1 MADLRPIG
9 GAVQPASTA
18 LAPAARQRAAGL
30 AANRAV
36 APGRPAAAPKLAMQT
51 PKVGAAA
58 RGSRPGGAGS
68 AVAGPGLNG
77 YRMVGDIIEFK
88 MPVRV
93 NGENFGK
100 LTMHIAPDDRISLH
114 LKELVSMFE
123 QQLDPELVTALRA
136 APSIDEFVSFERLR
150 AAGIDIRYDAANN
163 QVILAA
169 DS

>member
-1 MADLRPIG
+1 MSELRPIG
-9 GAVQPASTA
+9 GPVAVVQPA
-18 LAPAARQRAAGL
+18 PAAKPRAAAGL
-30 AANRAV
+30 AANRAA
-36 APGRPAAAPKLAMQT
+36 APSRPAAAPKLATQV
-51 PKVGAAA
+51 PKTGIAA
-58 RGSRPGGAGS
+58 RGSRLASIGP
-68 AVAGPGLNG
+68 VAARPGLNG
-77 YRMVGDIIEFK
+77 YRMVGDTIEFK

-150 AAGIDIRYDAANN
+150 AAGIDIRYDAVSN
-163 QVILAA
+163 QVVLAA
-169 DS
+169 NS